1 MVTEENKMIIL
12 MIWLVGIMTLWIF
25 NMLDFN
31 IRGYWIV
38 SKLVMWWITWSVV
51 LLAIYF
57 FFRR

>member
-1 MVTEENKMIIL
+1 MIIL
-12 MIWLVGIMTLWIF
+12 MIWLIGVMTLWIF

-31 IRGYWIV
+31 VRGYWIV
-38 SKLVMWWITWSVV
+38 SKVVMWWITWSVV

>member
-1 MVTEENKMIIL
+1 MIIL
-12 MIWLVGIMTLWIF
+12 MIWLIGVMTLWIL